1 MPTQQIPIRPHRA
14 VIRQQKLRSL
24 KFIQALCMF
33 RLFWSKQDTVP
44 EITYHYGKESL
55 EMVCQGMLTYNSVD
69 LLNFYSPLNF
79 KNKDLLKK

>member
-1 MPTQQIPIRPHRA
+1 
-14 VIRQQKLRSL
+14 
-24 KFIQALCMF
+24 MF